1 MANAEKHKQRSQY
14 RHFNRIPLGQFYLN
28 AYNKKR
34 IKEQRE
40 KIEDFESLAGTG
52 RTDDEPMD

>member
-1 MANAEKHKQRSQY
+1 MANAKKHKQRSQY

-40 KIEDFESLAGTG
+40 KVEDFESMA
-52 RTDDEPMD
+52 RTRRTNEAD